1 MGISILYCLYVGSVS
16 FLHRGTTIF
25 IVRNLLWVSIFSFQ
39 FEKFRSA
46 SQLTTKLAS
55 LASEESRRGFER
67 RIALLK
73 RLVSAWENGENVS
86 LAESMYILEIS
97 GSPATY
103 L

>member
-16 FLHRGTTIF
+16 FL
-25 IVRNLLWVSIFSFQ
+25 V
-39 FEKFRSA
+39 EKFRSA

-97 GSPATY
+97 GYPATY